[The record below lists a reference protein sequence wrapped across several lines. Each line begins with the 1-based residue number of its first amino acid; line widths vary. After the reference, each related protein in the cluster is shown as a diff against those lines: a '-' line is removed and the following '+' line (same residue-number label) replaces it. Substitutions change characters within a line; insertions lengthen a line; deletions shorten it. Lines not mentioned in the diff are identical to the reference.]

1 MQSLS
6 VTAPDG
12 TPLAAHAC
20 GNPEGEAIIFIHGF
34 SQCHLAWMRQL
45 GDPDLARDFRMVAYD
60 LRGHGG
66 SGMPVGREWYYEDKI
81 WADDLAAVM
90 EAARVKRAVLVAW
103 SYAGRVVSDFVRV
116 HGQDRLAGIVYVGA
130 VTKSASQFWGP
141 AMKITG
147 DMLSED
153 IGANI
158 AATRHFVRNCF
169 AHEPPPDVIET
180 ILAYNMMIPPKVRA
194 SILDRPRNEGGILPL
209 LRVPVLVAHGEK
221 DAIMLAA
228 AGAFTA
234 SAVPGAKLSL
244 YQGIGHAPHMEDP
257 DRFNRELAAFVRAAN
272 ARPPSG

>member
-12 TPLAAHAC
+12 VSLAVRTY
-20 GNPEGEAIIFIHGF
+20 GNPQGRAIIFIHGF
-34 SQCHLAWMRQL
+34 AQCHLAWSRQL
-45 GDPDLARDFRMVAYD
+45 GDPDLARDFHMVAYD

-66 SGMPVGREWYYEDKI
+66 SGMPVGCEWYYEDKL

-90 EAARVKRAVLVAW
+90 EAARAERAVLVAW
-103 SYAGRVVSDFVRV
+103 SYGGRVVSDYVRV

-130 VTKSASQFWGP
+130 VTKSASAFWGP

-153 IGANI
+153 ISANI
-158 AATRHFVRNCF
+158 AATRQFVRNCF
-169 AHEPPPDVIET
+169 ASEPAPDVIET

-194 SILDRPRNEGGILPL
+194 GILNRSRNEGDMLPL

-221 DAIMLAA
+221 DAIVLAA
-228 AGAFTA
+228 SAAFTA
-234 SAVPGAKLSL
+234 SAVPGARLSL
-244 YQGIGHAPHMEDP
+244 YEGIGHAPHIEDAG
-257 DRFNRELAAFVRAAN
+257 RFNRELAAFVRAS
-272 ARPPSG
+272 ARPPSA